1 MKKVVIKSLA
11 ALAMLLSSCQ
21 SLANPAGLRSRLL
34 CSTHLNPVRQVMPF
48 AIVHGSQLGDTHFV
62 NQPPGILER
71 VSLDGNFAY
80 HDGFSDL
87 VTPVSQRFKFDHPVQ
102 VVDLAIKA
110 RDKLGVNFDNLRA
123 AYQQWKPVAARTP
136 WLESLRTDLLNSI
149 HEDVPEVT
157 ITELLNTQR
166 NLIAMFSRLEWHSR
180 KQHILFGIDT
190 TVWRGPIGANM
201 ELPGPVPEEETF
213 RSLVVSPTLQAL
225 ESLYLSYSNQGPERA
240 RIVPQVVRQDLS
252 ETNRYV
258 RFLISRYVKPMGYL
272 QVLTSQSAA
281 EPLHIEE
288 AWRDLVSEFVARKP
302 GELIAEMG
310 RLHVV
315 YPEDEVADHYSAL
328 MGDENITDKKSWA
341 NGVVT
346 HMLFQKSLAWINS
359 DAKLDRLFLQIN
371 TGVEAVML
379 RSGIPLHFAER
390 LELPKTFEHQ
400 KYPEVIYKFDP
411 EALLKIEEYMMLKV
425 VQEWLLATQSQ
436 VYLNTIAP
444 EVVGDRSLLK
454 FKANELPA
462 LERLGL
468 YQALFA
474 KNPEGAEQFTEFEND
489 LGIYVLPEEVLTL
502 IEIID
507 SRLQL
512 YKRPR

>member
-1 MKKVVIKSLA
+1 
-11 ALAMLLSSCQ
+11 
-21 SLANPAGLRSRLL
+21 
-34 CSTHLNPVRQVMPF
+34 
-48 AIVHGSQLGDTHFV
+48 
-62 NQPPGILER
+62 
-71 VSLDGNFAY
+71 
-80 HDGFSDL
+80 
-87 VTPVSQRFKFDHPVQ
+87 
-102 VVDLAIKA
+102 
-110 RDKLGVNFDNLRA
+110 
-123 AYQQWKPVAARTP
+123 
-136 WLESLRTDLLNSI
+136 
-149 HEDVPEVT
+149 
-157 ITELLNTQR
+157 
-166 NLIAMFSRLEWHSR
+166 
-180 KQHILFGIDT
+180 
-190 TVWRGPIGANM
+190 
-201 ELPGPVPEEETF
+201 
-213 RSLVVSPTLQAL
+213 
-225 ESLYLSYSNQGPERA
+225 
-240 RIVPQVVRQDLS
+240 
-252 ETNRYV
+252 
-258 RFLISRYVKPMGYL
+258 
-272 QVLTSQSAA
+272 
-281 EPLHIEE
+281 
-288 AWRDLVSEFVARKP
+288 
-302 GELIAEMG
+302 
-310 RLHVV
+310 
-315 YPEDEVADHYSAL
+315 
-328 MGDENITDKKSWA
+328 
-341 NGVVT
+341 
-346 HMLFQKSLAWINS
+346 MLFQKSLAWINS